1 MNRSRIIIAM
11 AVAIVL
17 GLIVSSI
24 VYRALNRTVIQTVA
38 APTIPHIDIVV
49 AASRL
54 PLGWRLQPSQLRVI
68 QWPGTNPLPGSFSRI
83 EDCAG
88 RALIA
93 PTVENEPILEGKLA
107 PREGGA
113 GLPARIP
120 EGMRAVSVPV
130 NDVVSVAGFV
140 QPGTMVDVLVT
151 GGSAGGGSNTRT
163 ILENVRVLA
172 AGQRIEQ
179 DSDGQPQSSSVV
191 TLLVNPEDASKL
203 TMASM
208 EGRIQLALRNVIDTG
223 KVEPPPVYS
232 AALFGGEA
240 PAMPVKHASG
250 MAPRATPPPPPSN
263 FSIEV
268 IRGSK
273 REVDSFP
280 NP

>member
-1 MNRSRIIIAM
+1 MNRSRVLIAL

-17 GLIVSSI
+17 GLVVSNI
-24 VYRALNRTVIQTVA
+24 VYRALTRTVVQTVA
-38 APTIPHIDIVV
+38 PAVPHVDMVV

-54 PLGWRLQPSQLRVI
+54 PLGWRLQPTQLRVI
-68 QWPGTNPLPGSFSRI
+68 QWPGTSPLPGSFSRI

-130 NDVVSVAGFV
+130 NDVVNVAGFV

-151 GGSAGGGSNTRT
+151 GASAGGSNTRT

-191 TLLVNPEDASKL
+191 TLLVTPEDAGKL

-223 KVEPPPVYS
+223 KIEPPPVYS
-232 AALFGGEA
+232 AVLFGGEA
-240 PAMPVKHASG
+240 PAMPVKHIAG
-250 MAPRATPPPPPSN
+250 LAPRATPPPPPST

>member
-1 MNRSRIIIAM
+1 MNRSRVLIAL

-24 VYRALNRTVIQTVA
+24 VYRALTRTVVQST
-38 APTIPHIDIVV
+38 APAVPHVDVVV
-49 AASRL
+49 AAARL
-54 PLGWRLQPSQLRVI
+54 PLGWRLQPTQLRVI
-68 QWPGTNPLPGSFSRI
+68 QWPGTSPLPGSFSRI

-151 GGSAGGGSNTRT
+151 GGSASGSNTRT

-179 DSDGQPQSSSVV
+179 DSDGQPQTSSVV
-191 TLLVNPEDASKL
+191 TLLVSPEDAGKL
-203 TMASM
+203 TMAST
-208 EGRIQLALRNVIDTG
+208 EGRIQLALRNVIDQG

-232 AALFGGEA
+232 AVLFGGGEPPSA
-240 PAMPVKHASG
+240 VRHIAG
-250 MAPRATPPPPPSN
+250 MAPRAIAPPPPSM

>member
-1 MNRSRIIIAM
+1 MNRSRVLIAL

-24 VYRALNRTVIQTVA
+24 VYRALTRTVVQST
-38 APTIPHIDIVV
+38 APAVPHVDVVV
-49 AASRL
+49 AAARL
-54 PLGWRLQPSQLRVI
+54 PLGWRLQPTQLRVI
-68 QWPGTNPLPGSFSRI
+68 QWPGTSPLPGSFSRI

-151 GGSAGGGSNTRT
+151 GGAAGGSNTRT

-179 DSDGQPQSSSVV
+179 DSDGQPQTSSVV
-191 TLLVNPEDASKL
+191 TLLVTPEDAGKL
-203 TMASM
+203 TMAST

-240 PAMPVKHASG
+240 PAMPVKHIGG
-250 MAPRATPPPPPSN
+250 MAPRAIAPPPPSM

>member
-1 MNRSRIIIAM
+1 MNRSRVLIAV

-17 GLIVSSI
+17 GLVVSSI
-24 VYRALNRTVIQTVA
+24 VYRALTRTVVQTTVA
-38 APTIPHIDIVV
+38 PAVPHVDMVV
-49 AASRL
+49 AAAKL
-54 PLGWRLQPSQLRVI
+54 PLGWRLQPSQVRI
-68 QWPGTNPLPGSFSRI
+68 IEWPGTSQVPGSFSRI
-83 EDCAG
+83 EDVVG

-120 EGMRAVSVPV
+120 EGMRAVSVAV

-151 GGSAGGGSNTRT
+151 GASGTGSNTRT

-179 DSDGQPQSSSVV
+179 DTDGQPQSSAVV
-191 TLLVNPEDASKL
+191 TLLVTPEDAGKL

-208 EGRIQLALRNVIDTG
+208 EGRIQLTLRNVIDSG

-232 AALFGGEA
+232 AALFGGES
-240 PAMPVKHASG
+240 PAMPMKHVAG
-250 MAPRATPPPPPSN
+250 MAPRTLAPPPPST

-273 REVDSFP
+273 REVDNFP

>member
-1 MNRSRIIIAM
+1 MNRSRVIIAVS
-11 AVAIVL
+11 VAIIL

-24 VYRALNRTVIQTVA
+24 VYRALNRAVVQTVV
-38 APTIPHIDIVV
+38 APTTPHVDIVV

-54 PLGWRLQPSQLRVI
+54 PLGWRLQPTQLRVI
-68 QWPGTNPLPGSFSRI
+68 QWPGTSPLPGSFSRI
-83 EDCAG
+83 EDCVG

-107 PREGGA
+107 PRDGGA

-120 EGMRAVSVPV
+120 EGMRAVSVAV
-130 NDVVSVAGFV
+130 NDVVAVAGFV

-151 GGSAGGGSNTRT
+151 GGAATGSNTRT

-179 DSDGQPQSSSVV
+179 DSDGQPQTSSVV
-191 TLLVNPEDASKL
+191 TLLVTPEDAGKL

-232 AALFGGEA
+232 AALFGGQA
-240 PAMPVKHASG
+240 ALIPVKHVAG
-250 MAPRATPPPPPSN
+250 MAPRAIAPPPPSN

-273 REVDSFP
+273 REVDNFP

>member
-1 MNRSRIIIAM
+1 MNRSRVLIAL

-24 VYRALNRTVIQTVA
+24 VYRALTRTVVQST
-38 APTIPHIDIVV
+38 APAVPHVDVVV
-49 AASRL
+49 AAARL
-54 PLGWRLQPSQLRVI
+54 PLGWRLQPTQLRVI
-68 QWPGTNPLPGSFSRI
+68 QWPGTSPLPGSFSRI

-151 GGSAGGGSNTRT
+151 GGSASGSNTRT

-179 DSDGQPQSSSVV
+179 DSDGQPQTSSVV
-191 TLLVNPEDASKL
+191 TLLVTPEDAGKL
-203 TMASM
+203 TMAST

-240 PAMPVKHASG
+240 PAMPVKHIGG
-250 MAPRATPPPPPSN
+250 MSPRAIPPPPPST

>member
-1 MNRSRIIIAM
+1 MNRSRVLIAL

-17 GLIVSSI
+17 GLVVSSI
-24 VYRALNRTVIQTVA
+24 VYRALTRTVVQST
-38 APTIPHIDIVV
+38 APAVPHVDVVV
-49 AASRL
+49 AAARL
-54 PLGWRLQPSQLRVI
+54 PLGWRLQPTQLRVI
-68 QWPGTNPLPGSFSRI
+68 QWPGTSPLPGSFSRI

-151 GGSAGGGSNTRT
+151 GGAAGGSNTRT

-179 DSDGQPQSSSVV
+179 DSDGQPQTSSVV
-191 TLLVNPEDASKL
+191 TLLVTPEDAGKL
-203 TMASM
+203 TMAST

-240 PAMPVKHASG
+240 PAMPVKHIGG
-250 MAPRATPPPPPSN
+250 MAPRAIAPPPPSM